1 MEVANINK
9 THVDI
14 ALEKQRRVSEARAIL
29 QDLDRLESIPTEK
42 KRRWVWE
49 LLQNAKD
56 CAGENGVSITITL
69 TKDSIVFEHDG
80 FPFDLDSILALVRRT
95 STKSY
100 DNSDGSTGKFGTGF
114 VTTHVLNKVVE
125 VSGLLQ
131 NETGTRPFVLKVD
144 RTANSLEG
152 LQASLDDAFGA
163 INKIYENIQSD
174 EYRSTSFRFELNEI
188 TRQIALESI
197 DEFAKNIS
205 FTLLINKQI
214 NSVTIN
220 NHIENVNKT
229 YTVAPDID
237 VHEDIKFAHIV
248 TGKEQADSDNKNGL
262 IHFTENN
269 ITIAV
274 PVYKTDGIYSLK
286 KIGYKARIYKE
297 FPLIGTEKA
306 NIPFFVQ
313 SERFIPPEQR
323 DGIRTNKSNEKQE
336 DVTADNNREVFVDYK
351 NAVINLFQKLQSAGV
366 ENLYL
371 VAESGLPLEKNLYTS
386 REWYEANI
394 QKPLREFYIKQPL
407 LKNVAGNLI
416 ALEQAK
422 IPESF
427 IIDEINKSFYSL
439 ASKIYPDQFP
449 DTNSFESW
457 QSIISQEPETWP
469 AAVTCTVESLVKDI
483 NGTKLKDIFAE
494 NNDQQVE
501 WLNRLIGFLQQINR
515 TDLGETYPVYLDQEG
530 NLRRKQELQID
541 PGLNEKVKSIGNRL
555 GQPVYRQ
562 LLHKAIIHKEG
573 ISEFDVKG
581 FFDKLNIHIGGL
593 NPTAANKPSFEAV
606 FELVCLFTGTTA
618 KERERWFQLVHE
630 LLPEMAPD
638 KVVMDD
644 IADFNWSPAE
654 KASLKY
660 VCWLVEN
667 SNTFTAFAETYFQS
681 NTETAFDWL
690 NRLITVLFR
699 NQDYEELI
707 RKYAVIPMQDD
718 SFKKLENYIY
728 CEETDAPFEDL
739 FKNLYRDF
747 TGKGDPRRFLVHPSI
762 INENL
767 PSKSAELIAKPIDE
781 LFAAHDA
788 DKKVEIDGPL
798 NSLFHQ
804 LNEWIGEGKADAELL
819 FPHFSRQRP
828 ILYIKAFGPEVSK
841 LVMAIHNLNKPIEEI
856 QALVNLNMTA
866 AELELLQK
874 ASLMAGGTQKLLE
887 VAAEMEQQAI
897 EAAWR
902 KKVGNAAEDAFK
914 EAIAEIQAFDV
925 ENPDIG
931 YDFEIMLETGELN
944 YFLEIKSTVQ
954 FKENIKMSSKQGVTA
969 RDNPAKYAL
978 CVLARLEANDD
989 VTKEYFIEHAK
1000 FLTNVGQLVA
1010 DKVTGIEQGLNTIQ
1024 AYKNGEEASSALE
1037 NEKYAVFVGK
1047 KAWATGI
1054 PFSEFVTHLKNYFN
1068 MQ

>member
-9 THVDI
+9 TPVDI
-14 ALEKQRRVSEARAIL
+14 ALENQRRVSEARAIL

-144 RTANSLEG
+144 RTANSLEA
-152 LQASLDDAFGA
+152 LQTSLDDAFGD
-163 INKIYENIQSD
+163 INKIYESIQSE

-197 DEFAKNIS
+197 DEFAKNLS

-214 NSVTIN
+214 NAVTIN
-220 NHIENVNKT
+220 NHIENVHKT
-229 YTVAPDID
+229 YSVAPDID
-237 VHEDIKFAHIV
+237 IHEDIKFAHIV
-248 TGKEQADSDNKNGL
+248 SSKEQADSDNKNGL
-262 IHFTENN
+262 IHYTESN

-274 PVYKTDGIYSLK
+274 PVYKSGGIYSLK

-297 FPLIGTEKA
+297 FPLIGTETA
-306 NIPFFVQ
+306 NIPFFIQ

-323 DGIRTNKSNEKQE
+323 DGIRTNKSNEAQE
-336 DVTADNNREVFVDYK
+336 DITADNNRNVYLEYK
-351 NAVINLFQKLQSAGV
+351 VAVLNFFRKLQKAKV
-366 ENLYL
+366 ENLHL
-371 VAESGLPLEKNLYTS
+371 LAESGLPVEKNIYTS
-386 REWYEANI
+386 RDWFEANI
-394 QKPLREFYIKQPL
+394 QKPLREFYIKQL
-407 LKNVAGNLI
+407 LVKTVSGNLI

-422 IPESF
+422 IPERF
-427 IIDEINKSFYSL
+427 IVNETNQSFYKI
-439 ASKIYPDQFP
+439 ASIIYPEQFP
-449 DTNSFESW
+449 DEASFESW
-457 QSIISQEPETWP
+457 QHIISQDTDKWP
-469 AAVTCTVESLVKDI
+469 ATVVCTIESLVKDI
-483 NGTKLKDIFAE
+483 NTPRLKDIFAE
-494 NNDQQVE
+494 HNDQQVT
-501 WLNRLIGFLQQINR
+501 WLNSLIGFLHLINR
-515 TDLGETYPVYLDQEG
+515 TDLGESYPLYIDQEG
-530 NLRRKQELQID
+530 EYRLKKDLRID
-541 PGLNEKVKSIGNRL
+541 PGLNERIKSIGNRL
-555 GQPVYRQ
+555 GQPVYKQ

-573 ISEFDVKG
+573 IADFDVKG

-593 NPTAANKPSFEAV
+593 NPTATNKPSFDAV
-606 FELVCLFTGTTA
+606 FELICIFTGTTA
-618 KERERWFQLVHE
+618 KEREKWFQLVHE
-630 LLPEMAPD
+630 ILPDMAPA
-638 KVVMDD
+638 KVVQDD
-644 IADFNWSPAE
+644 MADFNWSPAE

-660 VCWLVEN
+660 VCWLVEK
-667 SNTFTAFAETYFQS
+667 SNTFTAFADTYFQS
-681 NTETAFDWL
+681 NTETAFEWL
-690 NRLITVLFR
+690 NRLISVLFR
-699 NQDYEELI
+699 NQDYAEII
-707 RKYAVIPMQDD
+707 RTNAVIPMQDD

-728 CEETDAPFEDL
+728 SENKEAPFDEL

-747 TGKGDPRRFLVHPSI
+747 TGKGDPRRFLIHPSI
-762 INENL
+762 SNENL
-767 PSKSAELIAKPIDE
+767 PVKSADSVTKPVDE

-788 DKKVEIDGPL
+788 DKKVEADGPL

-804 LNEWIGEGKADAELL
+804 LNEWIGEGKDDAELL

-841 LVMAIHNLNKPIEEI
+841 MVMAIHNLNRPIEEI
-856 QALVNLNMTA
+856 KALVNLNMTA
-866 AELELLQK
+866 AELELLKK
-874 ASLMAGGTQKLLE
+874 ASMMAGGTEKLLQ
-887 VAAEMEQQAI
+887 VAAEMEQQAQ

-914 EAIAEIQAFDV
+914 EAIAEIQAFDI
-925 ENPDIG
+925 ENPDMG
-931 YDFEIMLETGELN
+931 YDFEIMLPGGELK

-978 CVLARLEANDD
+978 CVLARQEANDD

-1010 DKVTGIEQGLNTIQ
+1010 DKVSGIEQGLNTIRT
-1024 AYKNGEEASSALE
+1024 YKNGEDASSALE
-1037 NEKYAVFVGK
+1037 NEQYAVFVGK

-1054 PFSEFVTHLKNYFN
+1054 SFDEFVSHLKTYFK